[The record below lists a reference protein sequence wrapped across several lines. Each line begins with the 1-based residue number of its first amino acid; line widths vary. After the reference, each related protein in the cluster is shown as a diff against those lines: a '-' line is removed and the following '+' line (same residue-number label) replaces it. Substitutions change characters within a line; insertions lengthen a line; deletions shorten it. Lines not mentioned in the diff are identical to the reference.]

1 MVDVIAQYIYYL
13 FWFVLLL
20 SLFDIVVLLS
30 AVQTKFQAQNRY
42 RKQSSKRSP
51 KLSSYKKVSKQW
63 GSVLPHRHKSWVLIS
78 LDSFDPQLNSPWEG
92 PGAGF
97 FSCWLDVCFV
107 NVCVQGNSTE
117 HENTPIL
124 ILTNILATT
133 ASVVSLDDSSAQII
147 GLYASVI
154 TSLCHIFKI
163 FFCQM

>member
-13 FWFVLLL
+13 FWLVLLL

-51 KLSSYKKVSKQW
+51 KLSSYKKV
-63 GSVLPHRHKSWVLIS
+63 
-78 LDSFDPQLNSPWEG
+78 
-92 PGAGF
+92 
-97 FSCWLDVCFV
+97 WLDVYFV